1 MRLVTRRPGLGQEP
15 AGVAIRSA
23 CGVIKVQTVII
34 KALDSLGGLLLGREK
49 YRRSYYK
56 LAKRLAARQ
65 RYEVYKPHLIWLTD
79 PEFIAARD
87 MAEARGIEG
96 IPYDRCFTLL
106 TSARMVRGIEGNF
119 AECGAR
125 YGKSSLFLLTGAGM
139 QSTKR
144 LHIFDSFQ
152 GLSEPSDADVQ
163 SGGKSEWSKG
173 DLAVPEDIV
182 HQNLSAFG
190 DRVDLHKGWI
200 PDRFN
205 DVADQ
210 QFSLVHVDVDLYEPT
225 LASVEFFYPRVK
237 PGGVILCD
245 DYGSGDCPGAK
256 KAIDEFF
263 ADKPENVM
271 SLTSG
276 QSLVIKA

>member
-1 MRLVTRRPGLGQEP
+1 M
-15 AGVAIRSA
+15 
-23 CGVIKVQTVII
+23 II
-34 KALDSLGGLLLGREK
+34 KALDSLGGLLFGREK
-49 YRRSYYK
+49 YRRGHYK

-87 MAEARGIEG
+87 MAEQRGIEG
-96 IPYDRCFTLL
+96 SPYDRCFTLM
-106 TSARMVRGIEGNF
+106 TSARMVRNIPGNF
-119 AECGAR
+119 AECGVR
-125 YGKSSLFLLTGAGM
+125 YGKSSLFLLTGAGA

-144 LHIFDSFQ
+144 LHIFDSFP

-173 DLAVPEDIV
+173 DLAVPQDIV
-182 HQNLSAFG
+182 RQNLSAFG

-210 QFSLVHVDVDLYEPT
+210 EFSLVHVDVDLYEPT

-237 PGGVILCD
+237 PGGIIICD

-263 ADKPENVM
+263 ADKPENVL

-276 QSLVIKA
+276 QSIVIKA

>member
-1 MRLVTRRPGLGQEP
+1 MTQHLTLGKEP
-15 AGVAIRSA
+15 AGVATGRADGSDK
-23 CGVIKVQTVII
+23 GHTVII

-87 MAEARGIEG
+87 MAEERGIEG
-96 IPYDRCFTLL
+96 SPYDRCFTLM
-106 TSARMVRGIEGNF
+106 TSARMVRNIPGNF
-119 AECGAR
+119 AECGVR

-173 DLAVPEDIV
+173 DLAVPQDIV
-182 HQNLSAFG
+182 RQNLSAFG

-200 PDRFN
+200 PDRFP

-210 QFSLVHVDVDLYEPT
+210 EFSLVHVDVDLYEPT

-237 PGGVILCD
+237 PGGVIICD

-263 ADKPENVM
+263 ADKPENVL

-276 QSLVIKA
+276 QSIVIKA